1 MCSTTHFPNHTR
13 DTVVVVLRDQDLAT
27 ATSLNSHHI
36 SVLPASS
43 RLDAIYLRQSTTSPE
58 ISETLHPMT
67 RLQAGNDHGSG
78 TDQPGGRQPPVEKA
92 MGVSSSKDHENG
104 DLGSTRWRTGVN
116 VVSKRVAA
124 CTSEILGGR
133 RHPSDSATAPH
144 AHLYFGLTRF
154 SGGGGP
160 YFLIAR
166 NKL

>member
-1 MCSTTHFPNHTR
+1 
-13 DTVVVVLRDQDLAT
+13 VLRDQDIAT

-43 RLDAIYLRQSTTSPE
+43 RLDAIYSRQSKTSPG
-58 ISETLHPMT
+58 ISETLQPMT
-67 RLQAGNDHGSG
+67 RLQAGDDRGSG

-92 MGVSSSKDHENG
+92 KEFRLPQDHKNG
-104 DLGSTRWRTGVN
+104 DLGSTRWTTGVN

-124 CTSEILGGR
+124 CTTEILGGR
-133 RHPSDSATAPH
+133 RHPCDSATAPH